1 MLSTRSATAL
11 YVGAVLGPG
20 VLILPSLAAE
30 AAGPASVLAWAGLL
44 ALSVPLAIA
53 FAVLGVR
60 HPEAG
65 GTAAYARA
73 AFGRRAGAVT
83 GWCFLA
89 GVVLGA
95 PAVAMVGGF
104 YVAELLGA
112 GREAAVVAG
121 AGMIAAVVA
130 ANARG
135 VHTTARLQLALA
147 AVLAALLLVAV
158 VSALPESRAEH
169 WTPFAP
175 HGWGAVGTAASLL
188 MLSFIGWEAVSHL
201 AGELRDPARQLPRA
215 IFAALAIVVV
225 LYLGLAVATIGVLGT
240 AGRVGTVSNVPLA
253 DLMAAGLGS
262 AGRSVTAGLAVL
274 LTMGAMNAYVAA
286 AVQLAGA
293 LADEGSAP
301 AGLRRPRVALGLFAA
316 VGAAL
321 LVPLGFDAVGVDG
334 LVRAC
339 SAAFVAVYV
348 AATAAGV
355 RLLDGLARAAAGVA
369 FVAVAVVFAFSGVYV
384 VVPAVV
390 ALVALT
396 ATALGGGARVRSGRW
411 GAGGEADQQ
420 LLAGRVAPDDLVEDR
435 LVDPVGGVDDPA
447 HVRAVGDAHAGGLH
461 LRDDRL
467 VLLLAERGAVGVADV
482 EDVVVAAERRRAA
495 GRRARSSGRAPR

>member
-1 MLSTRSATAL
+1 MSWMLSTRSATAL

-73 AFGRRAGAVT
+73 AFGRLAGTVT
-83 GWCFLA
+83 GWWFLA

-112 GREAAVVAG
+112 GREAAVVAA

-135 VHTTARLQLALA
+135 VHTTARLQLVLA
-147 AVLAALLLVAV
+147 GVLAALLLVAV

-175 HGWGAVGTAASLL
+175 HGWGSVGTAASLL

-215 IFAALAIVVV
+215 IFGALAIVVV

-240 AGRVGTVSNVPLA
+240 AAASDVPLA

-262 AGRSVTAGLAVL
+262 VGRSVTAGLAVL

-293 LADEGSAP
+293 LAEEGAASRAL
-301 AGLRRPRVALGLFAA
+301 GRPRVALSGIAA
-316 VGAAL
+316 VGAVL
-321 LVPLGFDAVGVDG
+321 LAPLGFDVVGVDG

-355 RLLDGLARAAAGVA
+355 RLLDGSARWAAGVA
-369 FVAVAVVFAFSGVYV
+369 FVAVAVVLAFSGVYV
-384 VVPAVV
+384 AVPAVV

-396 ATALGGGARVRSGRW
+396 ATGREGCAGAPG
-411 GAGGEADQQ
+411 
-420 LLAGRVAPDDLVEDR
+420 LP
-435 LVDPVGGVDDPA
+435 
-447 HVRAVGDAHAGGLH
+447 RAVS
-461 LRDDRL
+461 
-467 VLLLAERGAVGVADV
+467 
-482 EDVVVAAERRRAA
+482 
-495 GRRARSSGRAPR
+495 SSGSA